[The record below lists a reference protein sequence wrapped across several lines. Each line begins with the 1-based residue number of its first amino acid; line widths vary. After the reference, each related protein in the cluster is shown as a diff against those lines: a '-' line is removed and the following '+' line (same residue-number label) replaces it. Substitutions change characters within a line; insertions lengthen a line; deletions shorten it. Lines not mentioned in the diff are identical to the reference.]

1 MSEGIRPAGRVTPAE
16 PVRVQPMR
24 EQSNQSRREQAKRL
38 PSRRP
43 PTPVPEAEEPLHTP
57 DGGALDPE
65 PQQLDVEI

>member
-16 PVRVQPMR
+16 PVRVQPTR

-43 PTPVPEAEEPLHTP
+43 PTPVPEA
-57 DGGALDPE
+57 GGTASHSRRWRARP
-65 PQQLDVEI
+65 

>member
-1 MSEGIRPAGRVTPAE
+1 MSEGIRPAARITPTE
-16 PVRVQPMR
+16 PMRVQPTR

-43 PTPVPEAEEPLHTP
+43 PTPVSEAEEPLHTP
-57 DGGALDPE
+57 DGGTLDPE